1 MTSKKF
7 SNESLP
13 TWDLTDLYN
22 SISDKE
28 ITNDFKIIKKKCDD
42 FVETYQNK
50 IDKISAKDLLQ
61 AIKNYEEISQKI
73 GKISTYS
80 YLVYS
85 SDLSNQDNINF
96 HQNTSEKINDLEN
109 KILFFCL
116 ELNELSNKKF
126 NELFADKSL
135 KFYQP
140 FLRDLRVFKPYQLS
154 KELEKFALEKDI
166 TSRSAFV
173 RLFDETINNLKFSY
187 ENKSLNSQEIFD
199 LLSNSDRKIRQNA
212 GQSII
217 ETFGNNAKLF
227 AFITN
232 ILAKDKAIIDQYRG
246 FKNPISPRN
255 LTNFVEDKIVETL
268 IENVKNNYVNI
279 SHKYYQLKAKILN
292 LPKLDFYDR
301 GAPLFSKDNEKISW
315 DDAKNLVLDAYQEFN
330 PQMAQIA
337 KKFFDHNWIDAKV
350 VAGKDSGAYSHPCVP
365 DVHPYILM
373 NFQGKTRDVMTL
385 AHELGHGIHQYLARK
400 QGYLMAQTPLT
411 LAETASV
418 FGEQLVFQK
427 ILNNENNPQKKRII
441 IANKIEDMINTVVR
455 QIAFLD
461 FESKIHNARKKY
473 ELPLDEINNYWLE
486 VQKES
491 LGSAFNFDD
500 GYKYFW
506 CYIPHFIHSPFY
518 VYSYAFG
525 DCLVNSL
532 YGIYQQNKIKDFDNK
547 YLQMLEL
554 GGTKHHKA
562 MLEPFGLDIS
572 KGDFWQSGLNVIIGY
587 INQLDALLKD

>member
-1 MTSKKF
+1 MTSKKK
-7 SNESLP
+7 SLNESLP
-13 TWDLTDLYN
+13 SWDLSDLYQ
-22 SISDKE
+22 SITDK
-28 ITNDFKIIKKKCDD
+28 
-42 FVETYQNK
+42 K
-50 IDKISAKDLLQ
+50 IDFDLQKIEKNCNNFIENYQHKIAEISAKDLLQ
-61 AIKNYEEISQKI
+61 AIQNYENISAQI

-96 HQNTSEKINDLEN
+96 YQNTCEKINNLEN

-116 ELNELSNKKF
+116 ELNELSKKKF
-126 NELFADKSL
+126 DKLFADKSL
-135 KFYQP
+135 NFYQP

-173 RLFDETINNLKFSY
+173 RLFDETINNLQFSY

-199 LLSNSDRKIRQNA
+199 LLSNPDRNIRQKA

-217 ETFGNNAKLF
+217 ETFSNNAKLF

-268 IENVKNNYVNI
+268 IENVKDNYSKI
-279 SHKYYQLKAKILN
+279 SHKYYRLKAKILN

-301 GAPLFSKDNEKISW
+301 NAPLFSKDSEKISW
-315 DDAKNLVLDAYQEFN
+315 DHAKNLVLDAYQEFN
-330 PQMAQIA
+330 PKMAQIA
-337 KKFFDHNWIDAKV
+337 QKFFDNNWIDAKV

-427 ILNNENNPQKKRII
+427 ILNNEKNPEKKRII

-461 FESKIHNARKKY
+461 FETKIHNARKKY
-473 ELPLDEINNYWLE
+473 ELPLEEINNYWLQ

-491 LGSAFNFDD
+491 LGSVFNFDE

-532 YGIYQQNKIKDFDNK
+532 YGIYQQNKIKDFDKK
-547 YLQMLEL
+547 YLQMLEF
-554 GGTKHHKA
+554 GGSKHHKE

-572 KGDFWQSGLNVIIGY
+572 KADFWQSGLNVIINY
-587 INQLDALLKD
+587 IDQLDELI